1 MENITDENL
10 ISLLKEKFPDF
21 IPYWE
26 SYVEYW
32 GINQGLTI
40 QITPFSDYVV
50 DVIKSKNEDEIKHVF
65 DFIEFSICNGDE
77 SVQTTMTTS
86 FLEDLLSRA
95 PTEINFST
103 FAKYLGEESKEYCKA
118 WDKFCGMRTE
128 GLWDDERTTNWKW
141 LQSFKLLITRFA
153 KKTRIF

>member
-21 IPYWE
+21 IPYWKP
-26 SYVEYW
+26 YVEYW
-32 GINQGLTI
+32 GMDQGLTI
-40 QITPFSDYVV
+40 QITPFSEYVL
-50 DVIKSKNEDEIKHVF
+50 DVIKSKKESELEDIF
-65 DFIEFSICNGDE
+65 DFVEFLICNGND

-103 FAKYLGEESKEYCKA
+103 FAKYLGKESKEYCKA
-118 WDKFCGMRTE
+118 WDRFCGMRTE
-128 GLWDDERTTNWKW
+128 GLWDDEKTTKWKW
-141 LQSFKLLITRFA
+141 LRSFKQLIARFA
-153 KKTRIF
+153 KKTHLF